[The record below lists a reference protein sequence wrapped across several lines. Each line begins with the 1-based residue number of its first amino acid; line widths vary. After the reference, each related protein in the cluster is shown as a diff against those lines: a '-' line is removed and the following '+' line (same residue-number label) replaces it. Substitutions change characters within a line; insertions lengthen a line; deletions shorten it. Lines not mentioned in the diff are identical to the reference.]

1 MLPVQYFFESMSN
14 KKNPNTL
21 PDNLSETSD
30 ERQERLVVVR
40 VALPV
45 PVRKI
50 FDYTVPATLALPRP
64 GCRVRVDFSGRI
76 LTGLVI
82 EKSNSSLLD
91 IKKLKAVR
99 AVLDSE
105 PLLDSRTIQFLCW
118 VADYYI
124 HPLGEVVFCAL
135 PKLLR
140 EGKTAKLPERPFW
153 VITTLGKEALKQGPG
168 RAAVQYR
175 LLKILSEAEKPLG
188 SESFKAVSRSWK
200 KAIEAIEGK
209 GLIERIELPATEEAA
224 RLPALS
230 ATPDQQQAINSIC
243 DSLDNFNCFLL
254 HGITGSGKTEV
265 YLRCISAVLV
275 NNQQALVLVPEI
287 SLTPQLVNR
296 FRQRFDAVI
305 DVLHSGMN
313 DTQRMQAW
321 ERARRG
327 DSAILI
333 GTRSAVYVPLARPGI
348 IILDEEHDSSFKQQ
362 DGFRYHARDVAI
374 KRASIEGIPVVMG
387 SATPSLESWHNAKQ
401 GRFGLLTLE
410 RRATAGGL
418 PEIHLLD
425 VEKQPLENGISIS
438 LRDGVRKCLKQGEQS
453 LLFIN
458 RRGFAPAVCCTSC
471 NALVQCTRCD
481 ARMTWHRKEGR
492 LLCHHCGKSSR
503 WPEHCPDCDGSEM
516 VTIGQGTENIH
527 QSIQQ
532 LVPEAS
538 IERIDRDTTRRKGEL
553 EQRLQRAHSGEA
565 DVLVGT
571 QMLSKGHDFPNLSL
585 VGILD
590 SDQLL
595 FSSDFRAS
603 ERLFQLLTQVAGRA
617 GRGDKRGMVLV
628 QTRFPDSPWLQV
640 IAQHDY
646 KGFAEMALAER
657 KSADYP
663 PYTHIALL
671 RAEATEQ
678 QQALKFLDGMHR
690 KARSLIASSTMIQS
704 VNLSEPVPS
713 VMEKRAGRY
722 RAQLLVQAASRKP
735 LHDFLFQWRGLIEN
749 DRGARRVRWSL
760 DVDPVDLF

>member
-1 MLPVQYFFESMSN
+1 
-14 KKNPNTL
+14 
-21 PDNLSETSD
+21 
-30 ERQERLVVVR
+30 
-40 VALPV
+40 
-45 PVRKI
+45 
-50 FDYTVPATLALPRP
+50 
-64 GCRVRVDFSGRI
+64 
-76 LTGLVI
+76 
-82 EKSNSSLLD
+82 
-91 IKKLKAVR
+91 
-99 AVLDSE
+99 
-105 PLLDSRTIQFLCW
+105 
-118 VADYYI
+118 
-124 HPLGEVVFCAL
+124 
-135 PKLLR
+135 LR
-140 EGKTAKLPERPFW
+140 EQNQLLPCRQPAKA
-153 VITTLGKEALKQGPG
+153 IAS
-168 RAAVQYR
+168 
-175 LLKILSEAEKPLG
+175 I
-188 SESFKAVSRSWK
+188 SES
-200 KAIEAIEGK
+200 
-209 GLIERIELPATEEAA
+209 
-224 RLPALS
+224 
-230 ATPDQQQAINSIC
+230 INS
-243 DSLDNFNCFLL
+243 FKCFLL

-265 YLRCISAVLV
+265 YLRCIDAVLE
-275 NNQQALVLVPEI
+275 NNRQALVLVPEI

-305 DVLHSGMN
+305 DVLHSAMN

-327 DSAILI
+327 DAAILI
-333 GTRSAVYVPLARPGI
+333 GTRSAVFVPLARPGI

-374 KRASIEGIPVVMG
+374 KRASMEGIPVVMG
-387 SATPSLESWHNAKQ
+387 SATPSLESWHNAQQ
-401 GRFGLLTLE
+401 GRFGLLTLQQ
-410 RRATAGGL
+410 RATAGGL

-425 VEKQPLENGISIS
+425 VEKQPLENGISIP
-438 LRDGVRKCLKQGEQS
+438 LREGVRQCLKQGEQS

-471 NALVQCTRCD
+471 NALMHCTRCD

-492 LLCHHCGKSSR
+492 LLCHHCGRSSR
-503 WPEHCPDCDGSEM
+503 WPECCSDCGGTEL

-527 QSIQQ
+527 QTIQQ
-532 LVPEAS
+532 MVPEAS

-603 ERLFQLLTQVAGRA
+603 ERLFQLITQVAGRA
-617 GRGDKRGMVLV
+617 GRADKQGMVLV
-628 QTRFPDSPWLQV
+628 QTRFPDSPWLQA

-657 KSADYP
+657 KSTDYP

-671 RAEATEQ
+671 RAEAIEQ
-678 QQALKFLDGMHR
+678 QQALKFLEGMYR
-690 KARSLIASSTMIQS
+690 AAKSLIASSTAMQS

-722 RAQLLVQAASRKP
+722 RAQLLVQAANRKP
-735 LHDFLFQWRGLIEN
+735 LHDFLYQWRGLIEN

-760 DVDPVDLF
+760 DVDPVDLY

>member
-1 MLPVQYFFESMSN
+1 MSN
-14 KKNPNTL
+14 KKTTNSTTENP
-21 PDNLSETSD
+21 SEITNKGPG
-30 ERQERLVVVR
+30 RTVVAH
-40 VALPV
+40 VALAV
-45 PVRKI
+45 PLRKV
-50 FDYTVPATLALPRP
+50 FDYIVPASLSLAGP
-64 GCRVRVDFSGRI
+64 GCRVKVGFGSRT

-82 EKSNSSLLD
+82 EVSNTSLLD
-91 IKKLKAVR
+91 VKRLKTVR
-99 AVLDSE
+99 EVLDNE
-105 PLLDSRTIQFLCW
+105 PLLDSKFIQFLCW
-118 VADYYI
+118 VSDYYI
-124 HPLGEVVFCAL
+124 HPLGEVVLSAL

-140 EGKTAKLPERPFW
+140 EGKSAKLADNPHW
-153 VITTLGKEALKQGPG
+153 AITALGEQSLKQGPG
-168 RAAVQYR
+168 RAIVQHR
-175 LLKILSEAEKPLG
+175 LLEILSKAEKPVA
-188 SESFKAVSRSWK
+188 SEQFKTVSNSWK
-200 KAIEAIEGK
+200 KALEAIAGK
-209 GLIERIELPATEEAA
+209 GLVERREPPAAEQAGSQ
-224 RLPALS
+224 PALS
-230 ATPDQQQAINSIC
+230 ATPGQQQAIDGITA
-243 DSLDNFNCFLL
+243 SLGSFKCFLL

-265 YLRCISAVLV
+265 YLRCIAAVLV
-275 NNQQALVLVPEI
+275 KNQQALVLVPEI

-333 GTRSAVYVPLARPGI
+333 GTRSAVFVPLARPGI

-374 KRASIEGIPVVMG
+374 KRASMLDIPVVMG

-410 RRATAGGL
+410 QRATAGGL

-425 VEKQPLENGISIS
+425 IEKQPLENGISIP
-438 LRDGVRKCLKQGEQS
+438 LREGVRQCLKQGEQS

-471 NALVQCTRCD
+471 NALVQCSRCD
-481 ARMTWHRKEGR
+481 ARMTWHRKEGH
-492 LLCHHCGKSSR
+492 LLCHHCGRSSR
-503 WPEHCPDCDGSEM
+503 WPEHCPDCGGNEM

-527 QSIQQ
+527 QSIQEM
-532 LVPEAS
+532 VPEAS

-571 QMLSKGHDFPNLSL
+571 QMLSKGHDFPNLRL

-603 ERLFQLLTQVAGRA
+603 ERLFQLITQVAGRA
-617 GRGDKRGMVLV
+617 GRADKKGMVLL
-628 QTRFPDSPWLQV
+628 QTRFPDSPWLQA

-646 KGFAEMALAER
+646 IAFAEMALAER
-657 KSADYP
+657 RSAEYP

-671 RAEATEQ
+671 RAEAIEQ
-678 QQALKFLDGMHR
+678 QQALKFLAGMHR
-690 KARSLIASSTMIQS
+690 KAKSLIASSTAMQTVS
-704 VNLSEPVPS
+704 LSEPVPS

-722 RAQLLVQAASRKP
+722 RAQLLVQATNRKP
-735 LHDFLFQWRGLIEN
+735 LHDFLFQWRGEIES
-749 DRGARRVRWSL
+749 DRSARRVRWSL
-760 DVDPVDLF
+760 DVDPVDLY